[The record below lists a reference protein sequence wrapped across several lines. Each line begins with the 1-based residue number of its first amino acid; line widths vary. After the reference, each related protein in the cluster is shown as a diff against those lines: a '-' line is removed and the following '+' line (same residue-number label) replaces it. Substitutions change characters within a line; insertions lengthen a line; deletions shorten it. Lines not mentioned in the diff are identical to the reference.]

1 MEIAVLALG
10 CFWGPEIKF
19 SKIDGIIKTEVGY
32 CGGNSSITT
41 YKEVCTGN
49 TNHAEVVKL
58 DFDEKIITYEK
69 ILKIFF
75 QIHDPTTLNSQGPDF
90 GTQYRSEIFYL
101 NDNQKMIA
109 EKVLNE
115 VNERLSGKVVTKISL
130 LKNYCPAEEY
140 HQKYLESLHI
150 PGAIFFDIDENSRK
164 DTALPHMLVDQMSWD
179 KIVSNMG
186 IKKNDEIVIYDNSDV
201 ISSCRGWFNFI
212 YYGHDPKLINVLN
225 GGLRK
230 WLKEKKKVTDEISNI
245 DKSDYKGSERK
256 DLVKSKQAIDQNID
270 EKIFTLIDARSRERF
285 EGKIPEPRKG
295 LRSGCIKNSFCIPFN
310 DCLNDDKTFKNKD
323 QLKKIFKTSIENL
336 EQKKIVFS
344 CGSGVTACVLALA
357 YSLINDKYLPCIYD
371 GSWAEYGLI

>member
-58 DFDEKIITYEK
+58 DFDEKIISYEK

-101 NDNQKMIA
+101 NDAQKMVA

-140 HQKYLESLHI
+140 HQKYLEK
-150 PGAIFFDIDENSRK
+150 R
-164 DTALPHMLVDQMSWD
+164 
-179 KIVSNMG
+179 
-186 IKKNDEIVIYDNSDV
+186 
-201 ISSCRGWFNFI
+201 
-212 YYGHDPKLINVLN
+212 
-225 GGLRK
+225 
-230 WLKEKKKVTDEISNI
+230 
-245 DKSDYKGSERK
+245 
-256 DLVKSKQAIDQNID
+256 
-270 EKIFTLIDARSRERF
+270 
-285 EGKIPEPRKG
+285 
-295 LRSGCIKNSFCIPFN
+295 
-310 DCLNDDKTFKNKD
+310 
-323 QLKKIFKTSIENL
+323 
-336 EQKKIVFS
+336 
-344 CGSGVTACVLALA
+344 
-357 YSLINDKYLPCIYD
+357 
-371 GSWAEYGLI
+371 